1 MMIIVLII
9 ICKISSRLIF
19 ILLTHLCRS
28 SCPRLFLLSDFSRC
42 YVLCYISH
50 RTSTCITY
58 ECYHMLQIKLQER
71 YWFKRFCILR
81 PQIREPTS
89 PTKPPVPLNSNL
101 KLKMVVALNIWK
113 NWCFVVEHIPKET
126 KKRIG
131 NKDIISIIFRIQAYD
146 SIICG
151 YFSMGLIDL
160 KLKNKRLIVFTN
172 LFLFLPSNF

>member
-1 MMIIVLII
+1 
-9 ICKISSRLIF
+9 
-19 ILLTHLCRS
+19 
-28 SCPRLFLLSDFSRC
+28 
-42 YVLCYISH
+42 
-50 RTSTCITY
+50 
-58 ECYHMLQIKLQER
+58 
-71 YWFKRFCILR
+71 
-81 PQIREPTS
+81 
-89 PTKPPVPLNSNL
+89 
-101 KLKMVVALNIWK
+101 MVVALNIWK